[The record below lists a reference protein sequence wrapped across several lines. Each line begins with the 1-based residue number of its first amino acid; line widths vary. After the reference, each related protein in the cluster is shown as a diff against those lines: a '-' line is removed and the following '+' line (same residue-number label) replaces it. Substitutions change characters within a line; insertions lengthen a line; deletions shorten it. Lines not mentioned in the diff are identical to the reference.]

1 MKEMIATEPEVRWP
15 PRPGKRVAALS
26 TAQLVAGLTGELEE
40 LIRKEV
46 ELAKTEARVDLK
58 AGLKSFRWLGLALV
72 AALAF
77 VNMLFV
83 ALAMYLAQR
92 HFAAP
97 GRADRG
103 GRASDRRAGSRA
115 SGQASLSCG
124 RSRPR
129 ARQPE
134 ESWTWAKNRIA

>member
-1 MKEMIATEPEVRWP
+1 MKEEIATEPDVPWP

-26 TAQLVAGLTGELEE
+26 TAQLVAGLTGELKE
-40 LIRKEV
+40 LIRKEL

-77 VNMLFV
+77 VNMLCV

-92 HFAAP
+92 MPPPLAALIV
-97 GRADRG
+97 
-103 GRASDRRAGSRA
+103 AGA
-115 SGQASLSCG
+115 LLIAALGLGLLGKAAFV
-124 RSRPR
+124 RPLETTR
-129 ARQPE
+129 KTAE
-134 ESWTWAKNRIA
+134 ETWTWARNRIA